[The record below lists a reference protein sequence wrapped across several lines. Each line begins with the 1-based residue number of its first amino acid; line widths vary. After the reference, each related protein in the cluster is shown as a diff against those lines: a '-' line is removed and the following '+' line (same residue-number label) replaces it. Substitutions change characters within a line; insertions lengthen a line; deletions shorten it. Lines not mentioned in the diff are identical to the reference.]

1 LLDRDPEPWPGE
13 EDLGPELL
21 KPGARGKNHLPSAA
35 PGPVSRLKKG
45 GPVPGRTETV
55 NQALEEVRVYLE
67 TLTFIQIDPRL
78 RSKFGLSDVVQNTLV
93 KAWGDLD
100 RIRGLGP
107 DGRKRWLRRMLVNT
121 MLDEIEHWRTKGRDV
136 LREQSLEAAAEE
148 SSCRLQSWL
157 ATEDT
162 SPSERLAAEEDK
174 ERLLEALSQLP
185 RREREAL
192 ILQQYHGWKLAQ
204 IAEHLECT
212 TNAVAGLQAHGRA
225 RLRELLE
232 NWE

>member
-1 LLDRDPEPWPGE
+1 MSSSTDTD
-13 EDLGPELL
+13 
-21 KPGARGKNHLPSAA
+21 NH
-35 PGPVSRLKKG
+35 V
-45 GPVPGRTETV
+45 
-55 NQALEEVRVYLE
+55 LEEVRAYLE

-93 KAWGDLD
+93 KAWGDLE
-100 RIRGLGP
+100 RIRGLDP

-121 MLDEIEHWRTKGRDV
+121 TLDEIEHWRTKGRDA
-136 LREQSLEAAAEE
+136 LRDQSLEAAAEE

-157 ATEDT
+157 AAEDT
-162 SPSERLAAEEDK
+162 SPSGRLAAEEDK

-185 RREREAL
+185 EREREAL

-204 IAEHLECT
+204 IAEHLGCG
-212 TNAVAGLQAHGRA
+212 TNAVAGLQARGRA

-232 NWE
+232 DWE

>member
-1 LLDRDPEPWPGE
+1 VSSSTDTD
-13 EDLGPELL
+13 
-21 KPGARGKNHLPSAA
+21 NH
-35 PGPVSRLKKG
+35 V
-45 GPVPGRTETV
+45 
-55 NQALEEVRVYLE
+55 LEEVRAYLE

-93 KAWGDLD
+93 KAWGDLE
-100 RIRGLGP
+100 RIRGLDP

-121 MLDEIEHWRTKGRDV
+121 TLDEIEHWRTKGRDA
-136 LREQSLEAAAEE
+136 LRDQSLEAAAEE

-157 ATEDT
+157 AAEDT
-162 SPSERLAAEEDK
+162 SPSGRLAAEEDK

-185 RREREAL
+185 EREREAL

-204 IAEHLECT
+204 IAEHLGCG
-212 TNAVAGLQAHGRA
+212 TNAVAGLQARGRA

-232 NWE
+232 DWE